1 MIIVNIMLF
10 FRHYYQFITAMSIYF
25 LQFKYSQNVPF
36 LFTAFCKIYG
46 IMQESKMFCAYTAIS
61 GHPHTSCRSQYSA
74 SRWTG

>member
-1 MIIVNIMLF
+1 MIIVNTTLF
-10 FRHYYQFITAMSIYF
+10 FRHYYQFIITLSICF
-25 LQFKYSQNVPF
+25 LQFKHSPAVLF

-46 IMQESKMFCAYTAIS
+46 IMQESKMVCAYTVIS

>member
-1 MIIVNIMLF
+1 ML
-10 FRHYYQFITAMSIYF
+10 
-25 LQFKYSQNVPF
+25 F

-46 IMQESKMFCAYTAIS
+46 IMQESKMVCAYTAIS